1 MDVYYIFQKIRFQL
15 FNSPTHD
22 TFYYSYITGKKIV
35 QNPDTDHGFKFE
47 LTDKESSYNFSCET
61 KTEREK
67 WVDAISCIRYVT
79 LTSGDLWLYI
89 PEFRCYNF
97 SNSMFMFVFSVYY
110 PIKIKFVILTFGGK
124 RDLTCY
130 VYENI
135 LQNVNSCVNYNL

>member
-1 MDVYYIFQKIRFQL
+1 MDFYYIFQKIRFHL

-22 TFYYSYITGKKIV
+22 IYYSYITGKKIV

-79 LTSGDLWLYI
+79 LTSGVVVYGFI
-89 PEFRCYNF
+89 SR
-97 SNSMFMFVFSVYY
+97 SFVAIISVIVCSCLFSVSII
-110 PIKIKFVILTFGGK
+110 PLK
-124 RDLTCY
+124 
-130 VYENI
+130 
-135 LQNVNSCVNYNL
+135 